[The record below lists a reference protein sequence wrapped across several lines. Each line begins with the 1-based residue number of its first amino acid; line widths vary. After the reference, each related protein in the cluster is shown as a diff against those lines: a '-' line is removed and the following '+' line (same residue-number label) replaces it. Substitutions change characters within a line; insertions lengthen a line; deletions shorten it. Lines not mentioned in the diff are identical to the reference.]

1 MPAHH
6 PGMFPRRRTD
16 QVYATLQQVQRRITE
31 QGGGQA
37 STVSTPAGMSAPTG
51 RTPASGTPTP
61 GPQPV
66 IRPGPQI
73 RPQDALPA
81 APPLLPPGVGAHQRY
96 SVIISG
102 TLASLLLVCWIASIA
117 AAILITKQV
126 VRPAAALVGESAMRP
141 PLSAEAPATQPK
153 WKLIVLSEMRASAEA
168 RSRLGK
174 ERDFLNGIA
183 KSNSW
188 PALFE
193 LEEGINGGVQLV
205 FGPQGVEKAKWL
217 DFTSKLMK
225 RHAGASWVEI
235 R

>member
-1 MPAHH
+1 
-6 PGMFPRRRTD
+6 MFPRRRTD

-37 STVSTPAGMSAPTG
+37 ASVSTPAGMSAPIGG
-51 RTPASGTPTP
+51 RTPVSGTPTP

-73 RPQDALPA
+73 HQQDAYPL
-81 APPLLPPGVGAHQRY
+81 APPMLPPGVGSHQRY
-96 SVIISG
+96 SVVLSG
-102 TLASLLLVCWIASIA
+102 TLASLLLVCWIATLA

-126 VRPAAALVGESAMRP
+126 VKPNATLAGEPAPRPALAAQ
-141 PLSAEAPATQPK
+141 APATQAK
-153 WKLIVLSEMRASAEA
+153 WKLIVLSEMRANAET
-168 RSRLGK
+168 RSRLAK
-174 ERDFLNGIA
+174 ERDTLNDVA
-183 KSNSW
+183 KRNSW

-193 LEEGINGGVQLV
+193 VEEGVNGGVQLV
-205 FGPQGVEKAKWL
+205 FGSQGVDKAQWI
-217 DFTSKLMK
+217 DFTNKLLK

>member
-1 MPAHH
+1 
-6 PGMFPRRRTD
+6 MFPRRRTD

-37 STVSTPAGMSAPTG
+37 STVSTPAGMSAPASS

-61 GPQPV
+61 GPLPA

-73 RPQDALPA
+73 RPQEALPA

-96 SVIISG
+96 SVVLSG

-126 VRPAAALVGESAMRP
+126 VKPGSSAASEPAPRAPVA
-141 PLSAEAPATQPK
+141 AEAPATRPK
-153 WKLIVLSEMRASAEA
+153 WKLIVQSEMRASPEA
-168 RSRLGK
+168 RARLAK
-174 ERDFLNGIA
+174 EREFLNDVA
-183 KSNSW
+183 KRNSW
-188 PALFE
+188 PQLFE
-193 LEEGINGGVQLV
+193 VEEGINGSVQLV
-205 FGPQGVEKAKWL
+205 FGPEGVDKAQWL
-217 DFTSKLMK
+217 DFTGKLLK
-225 RHAGASWVEI
+225 RHAGASWVEL

>member
-1 MPAHH
+1 
-6 PGMFPRRRTD
+6 MFPRRRTD

-37 STVSTPAGMSAPTG
+37 STVSTPAGMNAPASN

-61 GPQPV
+61 GPLPV

-73 RPQDALPA
+73 RPQEGLPA

-96 SVIISG
+96 SVVLSG

-126 VRPAAALVGESAMRP
+126 VRPG
-141 PLSAEAPATQPK
+141 APAGEASPRVAVAETPAARSK
-153 WKLIVLSEMRASAEA
+153 WKLIVLSEMRATPEA
-168 RSRLGK
+168 RARLVK
-174 ERDFLNGIA
+174 ERDFLNEVA
-183 KSNSW
+183 KRNSW
-188 PALFE
+188 PPFE
-193 LEEGINGGVQLV
+193 IEEGVNGAVQLV
-205 FGPQGVEKAKWL
+205 FGLGGVDKAQWL
-217 DFTSKLMK
+217 DFTGKLLK

>member
-1 MPAHH
+1 
-6 PGMFPRRRTD
+6 MFPRRRTD

-37 STVSTPAGMSAPTG
+37 STVSTPAGMSAPASS

-61 GPQPV
+61 GPLPA

-73 RPQDALPA
+73 RPQEALPA

-96 SVIISG
+96 SVVLSG

-126 VRPAAALVGESAMRP
+126 VKPGSSTSDPAPRVAVA
-141 PLSAEAPATQPK
+141 AEAPAAQTK
-153 WKLIVLSEMRASAEA
+153 WKLIVLQEMRASPEA
-168 RSRLGK
+168 RARLAK
-174 ERDFLNGIA
+174 EREFLNEVA
-183 KSNSW
+183 KKNSW
-188 PALFE
+188 PPFE
-193 LEEGINGGVQLV
+193 IEEGVNGGVQLV
-205 FGPQGVEKAKWL
+205 FGPEGVDKAQWR
-217 DFTSKLMK
+217 DFTDKLLK
-225 RHAGASWVEI
+225 RHAGANWVK